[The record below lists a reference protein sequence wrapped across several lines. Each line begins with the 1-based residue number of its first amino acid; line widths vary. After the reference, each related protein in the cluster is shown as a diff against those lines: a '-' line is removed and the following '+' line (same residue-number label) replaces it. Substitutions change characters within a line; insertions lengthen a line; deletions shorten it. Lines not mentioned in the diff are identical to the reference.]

1 VIEARAKRANVDR
14 REDCKR
20 GDEESGCSTHR
31 GVPSF
36 EDVLY
41 AFKNVGPR
49 TMSNPLQHRD
59 GAPVALITATV
70 MLGLTMAIIDTTI
83 VNVAIDTIGGNLG
96 ATVDEVAWVATGYIL
111 ATVVVM
117 PLNGWLT
124 ALLGR
129 KTFYAISLA
138 LFTVASL
145 LCGTARSI
153 WVLVFYRIVQGLGGG
168 ALQPTAQAIMFE
180 TFPPER
186 RGAAMAI
193 FGMAAMVGP
202 AIGPTLGGWIVD
214 NASWPLIF
222 YINVPIGIVAFFM
235 TLAFIPSPKYI
246 AKPKGGIDW
255 IGLGLLTA
263 GLASLQFVL
272 EQGERDDWFSSQT
285 IVVLTLVST
294 ATLVAFVVK
303 TLRDR
308 HPIVDLKVFKFR
320 SFSVGSLL
328 GVVMGFG
335 LYGTALILPLFF
347 QSLLGFTAFD
357 TGLALMPG
365 AFATALSMLIIG
377 RILNRI
383 DGRWS
388 ILFGTLLF
396 AWSTWLLGGLTVQA
410 GYWEVFWPRLVQ
422 GFALGFLFVPLT
434 TISLGDVPVPE
445 LAGATGLFTLVRQLG
460 GSLGI
465 AILTTMLTHQT
476 AVAWSLLASGVTQT
490 HGYSVGQLTQ
500 MVSQQSAMIAYNYLF
515 RATAVVF
522 VLSTPLIFLI
532 KDRRRTRTPAV
543 NTE

>member
-1 VIEARAKRANVDR
+1 MTTTAAVRQ
-14 REDCKR
+14 RE
-20 GDEESGCSTHR
+20 GT
-31 GVPSF
+31 
-36 EDVLY
+36 
-41 AFKNVGPR
+41 
-49 TMSNPLQHRD
+49 
-59 GAPVALITATV
+59 PVALITITV
-70 MLGLTMAIIDTTI
+70 MLGLIMAIIDTTI
-83 VNVAIDTIGGNLG
+83 VNVAISTIGGNLG

-111 ATVVVM
+111 ANVVVM

-129 KTFYAISLA
+129 KAFYATSLA
-138 LFTVASL
+138 VFTIASFF
-145 LCGTARSI
+145 CGTARSI

-193 FGMAAMVGP
+193 FGMGAMVGP
-202 AIGPTLGGWIVD
+202 AIGPALGGWIVD
-214 NASWPLIF
+214 NANWPLIF
-222 YINVPIGIVAFFM
+222 YINVPIGIVAFLM
-235 TLAFIPSPKYI
+235 TLAFIPDPKYI

-255 IGLGLLTA
+255 IGLGLLTT
-263 GLASLQFVL
+263 GLSTLQFVL
-272 EQGERDDWFSSQT
+272 EQGERDEWFASHT
-285 IVVLTLVST
+285 IQICTLISVT
-294 ATLVAFVVK
+294 ALISFIVK
-303 TLRDR
+303 SLRDR

-320 SFSVGSLL
+320 SFSVGSFL
-328 GVVMGFG
+328 GIIMGFG

-365 AFATALSMLIIG
+365 AFSTAISMLIIG

-388 ILFGTLLF
+388 IVFGTLLF
-396 AWSTWLLGGLTVQA
+396 AWSTWILGGLSIQA
-410 GYWEVFWPRLVQ
+410 GYWDVFWPRVIQ

-445 LAGATGLFTLVRQLG
+445 MAGATGVFTLLRQLG

-476 AVAWSLLASGVTQT
+476 AIAWNELASGVTQT
-490 HGYSVGQLTQ
+490 HGYSIGQLTQ
-500 MVSQQSAMIAYNYLF
+500 MVGQQSAMIAYNYLF
-515 RATAVVF
+515 RATAIVF
-522 VLSTPLIFLI
+522 VLSTPLVFLI
-532 KDRRRTRTPAV
+532 KRPKRARAPAV
-543 NTE
+543 AVAD